1 MEIMTPGK
9 QPLLSISFFL
19 TFKILFIFLSNSTL
33 KVGLKLMTP
42 SPREFLDGLYVS
54 FLDVLLFVITVEVL
68 LERGCGHS
76 GMAYNSS
83 EIHFNETM
91 LQKRTAHTKAKW
103 NKLTVSNF

>member
-1 MEIMTPGK
+1 
-9 QPLLSISFFL
+9 
-19 TFKILFIFLSNSTL
+19 
-33 KVGLKLMTP
+33 MTP

-91 LQKRTAHTKAKW
+91 LQKRTAHTKAKQ
-103 NKLTVSNF
+103 